1 MKNILLA
8 VTGLS
13 PQVITETLY
22 ALHQSNRNVD
32 AIHIITT
39 RDGKEKI
46 YTGLLGGKK
55 GHYYKYLKEY
65 NIPSDSIDFSHENI
79 HVVIDEYGV
88 ETTDIAN
95 ESHNEQLLKK
105 CMDLAFLFTKDPE
118 TAVLFSIAG
127 GRKTMSSCLT
137 IAAQMYGRPQDR
149 LYHVLVSPE
158 FESNRDFYYPPKES
172 KSIKLIGRN
181 REPFFKETKFAEINL
196 IPVPFFSIRKKL
208 SDDFLKEP
216 KDPATLMLSLIKEE
230 KADLTVNLK
239 ICKIIYKTIEQDL
252 MPARMALYA
261 FFIMQKK
268 NCSKRVE
275 SCDNCNECFIDMQ
288 SVFEKQ
294 AEITDI
300 YKKTCGTR
308 PLNEMKDGGIT
319 KLDNHNFMMYK
330 SRIKENLLNRYGPH
344 ALKNLEIASVG
355 SRPNTRYGIKMDK
368 SAIEVVW

>member
-13 PQVITETLY
+13 PQVITEILY
-22 ALHQSNRNVD
+22 ALHQSNRHVD

-39 RDGKEKI
+39 MEGKEKI
-46 YTGLLGGKK
+46 YTGLFGGKK
-55 GHYYKYLKEY
+55 GYYYKYLEEY
-65 NIPSDSIDFSHENI
+65 SISSDSIDFSYRNI
-79 HVVIDEYGV
+79 HVVTDEYGV

-105 CMDLAFLFTKDPE
+105 CMELAFLFTKDPE

-158 FESNRDFYYPPKES
+158 FESNRDFYYPPKNS
-172 KSIKLIGRN
+172 KSIKLIDKKG
-181 REPFFKETKFAEINL
+181 EPFFKETKYAEINL
-196 IPVPFFSIRKKL
+196 IPVPFFSIRQKL

-230 KADLTVNLK
+230 KPGLTVNLK
-239 ICKIIYKTIEQDL
+239 TCKIIFKTIEQDL

-268 NCSKRVE
+268 NCQKHVE
-275 SCDNCNECFIDMQ
+275 FCDNCNECFIDIQ
-288 SVFEKQ
+288 TVFEKQ

-300 YKKTCGTR
+300 YKKISGTR
-308 PLNEMKDGGIT
+308 PVNEMKDGGII
-319 KLDNHNFMMYK
+319 KLDNYNFRMYK
-330 SRIKENLLNRYGPH
+330 SRIKENLRDSYGLY
-344 ALKNLEIASVG
+344 ALKNLEIASIG
-355 SRPNTRYGIKMDK
+355 SRPNTRYGVRMDK
-368 SAIEVVW
+368 SAIEVVL

>member
-1 MKNILLA
+1 MKTILLA

-22 ALHQSNRNVD
+22 ALHQSNRHVD
-32 AIHIITT
+32 VIHVITT
-39 RDGKEKI
+39 MDGKEKI
-46 YTGLLGGKK
+46 YTGLFGGKK

-65 NIPSDSIDFSHENI
+65 GIPSGSIDFSHENV
-79 HVVIDEYGV
+79 HVVTDEYGV
-88 ETTDIAN
+88 EATDIAN

-105 CMDLAFLFTKDPE
+105 CMELAFSFTKDPE

-149 LYHVLVSPE
+149 LYHVLISPE

-172 KSIKLIGRN
+172 KSIKLMDRKG
-181 REPFFKETKFAEINL
+181 EPFFKETKFAEINL
-196 IPVPFFSIRKKL
+196 IPVPFFPIRKKL

-230 KADLTVNLK
+230 KPGLTVNLK
-239 ICKIIYKTIEQDL
+239 NCKIIYKTLEQDL

-268 NCSKRVE
+268 NCSKRVA
-275 SCDNCNECFIDMQ
+275 SCDNCNECFIDIQ

-300 YKKTCGTR
+300 YRKICGIR
-308 PLNEMKDGGIT
+308 PLDEMKDGGII

-330 SRIKENLLNRYGPH
+330 SRIKKDLLNRYGPY

-355 SRPNTRYGIKMDK
+355 SRPNTCYGIRMDK

>member
-1 MKNILLA
+1 MKTILLA

-32 AIHIITT
+32 AIHVITT

-46 YTGLLGGKK
+46 YTGLFGGKK

-65 NIPSDSIDFSHENI
+65 GIPPGSIDFSHENVY
-79 HVVIDEYGV
+79 VVTDEYGV
-88 ETTDIAN
+88 EATDIAN

-105 CMDLAFLFTKDPE
+105 CMELAFSFTKDPE

-172 KSIKLIGRN
+172 KRIKLMDKN

-216 KDPATLMLSLIKEE
+216 KDPATLMLSLVKEE
-230 KADLTVNLK
+230 NPGLTVNLK

-268 NCSKRVE
+268 NCLKRVE
-275 SCDNCNECFIDMQ
+275 SCDNCNECFIDIQ

-300 YKKTCGTR
+300 YKKICGTR
-308 PLNEMKDGGIT
+308 PLDEMKDGGII

-330 SRIKENLLNRYGPH
+330 SRIKENLLNRYGPY
-344 ALKNLEIASVG
+344 ALKNLEIASIG
-355 SRPNTRYGIKMDK
+355 SRPHTRYGIRMDK